1 MDIRKILM
9 SVPMIDRNSNADKG
23 VYEDGESLE
32 RHPVKQTQSEGVA
45 KKGQKAKAFKVLP
58 KLDDGD
64 GEITLKTIIKDKPK
78 SKVVIEYLRAKI
90 AQIEAENMSDSE

>member
-9 SVPMIDRNSNADKG
+9 SVPMIDRNSNADKD
-23 VYEDGESLE
+23 VYTDGESLE
-32 RHPVKQTQSEGVA
+32 RHPVKEAKSEGVA
-45 KKGQKAKAFKVLP
+45 KKGPKAKAFKVLP

-78 SKVVIEYLRAKI
+78 TKVIIEYLRAKI
-90 AQIEAENMSDSE
+90 EQIEAENASDSD

>member
-32 RHPVKQTQSEGVA
+32 RHPIKEAKSDGVT
-45 KKGQKAKAFKVLP
+45 KKGQKSKAFKVLP
-58 KLDDGD
+58 KLDDD

-78 SKVVIEYLRAKI
+78 TKVVIEYLRGKI
-90 AQIEAENMSDSE
+90 AQIEAENASDSD